1 MGAPRNKVWCKKQHK
16 STDSEGVHLEI
27 TFFIEKSN
35 GNLLRRRLTSHE
47 WRTGL
52 CRGGRGWREAGLSP
66 VGDDQQ

>member
-35 GNLLRRRLTSHE
+35 GNLLRRRATGNE
-47 WRTGL
+47 WGADL
-52 CRGGRGWREAGLSP
+52 C
-66 VGDDQQ
+66 